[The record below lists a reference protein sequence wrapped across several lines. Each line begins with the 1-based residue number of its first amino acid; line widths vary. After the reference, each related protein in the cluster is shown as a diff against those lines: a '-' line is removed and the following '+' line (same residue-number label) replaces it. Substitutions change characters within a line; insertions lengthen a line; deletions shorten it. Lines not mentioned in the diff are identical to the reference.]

1 MIDSVQRRA
10 HVNRYTDSYTE
21 VVRQQELH
29 RKYVQEQERLKAQ
42 RLHVEHLDK
51 IRDRETEKGRYVD
64 VKV

>member
-29 RKYVQEQERLKAQ
+29 RKYVQEQERLKTQ
-42 RLHVEHLDK
+42 RLHVEHLDR
-51 IRDRETEKGRYVD
+51 IRDSETEKGRYID
-64 VKV
+64 VRV